1 MMVDDLKSS
10 QNKKEGVIMTDSKE
24 LRRLIEE
31 KGFKLKYVAERL
43 GLSSYGLSL
52 KIDNKQEFKT
62 SEVSAL
68 CELLEIKSLEQKE
81 KIFFNLKDDYKSTK

>member
-1 MMVDDLKSS
+1 M
-10 QNKKEGVIMTDSKE
+10 KKKALNV
-24 LRRLIEE
+24 
-31 KGFKLKYVAERL
+31 KYVAERL